1 MDTFYLFCVF
11 YKELEEDNKY
21 LRVNLI
27 LAIVIEFQSSLREYS
42 FVLNWRVSKTSLK
55 VCGYAVYTKPRKLFK
70 AL

>member
-1 MDTFYLFCVF
+1 MDTFDLFCVF
-11 YKELEEDNKY
+11 YEELEEENKY

-27 LAIVIEFQSSLREYS
+27 LAIIIEFRSSLREYP
-42 FVLNWRVSKTSLK
+42 FVSNCRVSKTSLK